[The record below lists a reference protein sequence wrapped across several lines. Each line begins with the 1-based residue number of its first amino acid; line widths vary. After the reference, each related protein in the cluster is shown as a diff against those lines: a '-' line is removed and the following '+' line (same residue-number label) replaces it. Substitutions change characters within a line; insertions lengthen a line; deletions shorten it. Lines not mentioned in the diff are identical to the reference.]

1 MAFIDRFRNIGN
13 FLTGKHDAKVRAEA
27 AEQALEHVAGKLAH
41 SMEAAESSNIIAYM
55 MEEFGWNK
63 VTDNSLLRP
72 MKRTVNTIRNGIIR
86 HQLKYSTDGYI
97 KRGVNL
103 HTDFV
108 FGKGIDIPKAKSE
121 VIMEEVVTPFWR
133 DPVNQRNYFSF
144 MAQQRRHKEAAISG
158 ELNILIKIDPITSRV
173 RLYPILPHEI
183 IEVIPDKDEPG
194 RPAFYQLR
202 HTVREWDFQRNQWK
216 GTVDMD
222 LQLHRAYRY
231 KIFEASND
239 ELARG
244 LVYHVGFNEFFDLM
258 RGESDIH
265 ACYEESESAR
275 DIAQDGATLSRSNAE
290 IGYKML
296 IKKGG
301 KTVKDDVMEYLKT
314 RTDGSN
320 PTPAPGSEWVENDAV
335 SREWMQAR
343 DTGAQ
348 SREKDQ
354 RLMRLY
360 TYATLGFGEH
370 YFGDASTGNLATSTS
385 MELPV
390 IKMIESEQKL
400 WESIYHDLINFQ
412 IDIAAVGGVI
422 SGETVD
428 RDELEVETEENRMID
443 IDFPPIT
450 QKEIDRYIT
459 AVTGAESASL
469 LPYKSAARLVMEALG
484 VNNIDEELEELTDAK
499 AIQDKIAEV
508 KARMLSQQPPAG
520 PGVAPGAGP
529 GAPPADGKKQ
539 GEKPGDPNPDRYV
552 PGDNPPPFEPY
563 KGSMAA
569 AAESA
574 RGGNGNGHRKR
585 YNTVPSWLR

>member
-1 MAFIDRFRNIGN
+1 MAFIERFRNIGK
-13 FLTGKHDAKVRAEA
+13 FLTGKHDAEVRAEA
-27 AEQALEHVAGKLAH
+27 AEHTMRQVAGKLAH

-86 HQLKYSTDGYI
+86 NQLKYSTDGYI
-97 KRGVNL
+97 KRGINL

-121 VIMEEVVTPFWR
+121 IIMEEVVKPFWR
-133 DPVNQRNYFSF
+133 DPVNRRNYFSF
-144 MAQQRRHKEAAISG
+144 MAQQRRHRETSLSG
-158 ELNILIKIDPITSRV
+158 ELNILLKIDPITSRV

-222 LQLHRAYRY
+222 LQIHRSYRY

-239 ELARG
+239 ELSRG
-244 LVYHVGFNEFFDLM
+244 LVYHVGLNEFFDLM

-275 DIAQDGATLSRSNAE
+275 DIAQDGATLSRANAE
-290 IGYKML
+290 IGYKMI

-314 RTDGSN
+314 RTDGAN

-335 SREWMQAR
+335 SREWMQSR

-354 RLMRLY
+354 RMMRMY
-360 TYATLGFGEH
+360 GFAAMGFGEH

-390 IKMIESEQKL
+390 IKMIEGEQKF
-400 WESIYHDLINFQ
+400 WESVYHDLVNFQ
-412 IDIAAVGGVI
+412 IDIAAVGGII
-422 SGETVD
+422 SGEVVD
-428 RDELEVETEENRMID
+428 REELEVETEENRLID

-450 QKEIDRYIT
+450 QKEIDRYVT
-459 AVTGAESASL
+459 AITGAESAAL
-469 LPYKSAARLVMEALG
+469 LPYKEAARLVMEAFG
-484 VNNIDEELEELTDAK
+484 VNNIDEALDELTDAK
-499 AIQDKIAEV
+499 TIQDKIAEV
-508 KARMLSQQPPAG
+508 KSRMATQQPTP
-520 PGVAPGAGP
+520 VPGAGP
-529 GAPPADGKKQ
+529 GAPPVNVKKQ
-539 GEKPGDPNPDRYV
+539 GEKPGDPNPDTYV

-569 AAESA
+569 ATESA
-574 RGGNGNGHRKR
+574 RGGNGHRKR
-585 YNTVPSWLR
+585 YNTVPSWRR

>member
-1 MAFIDRFRNIGN
+1 MAFIDRFRSIGK
-13 FLTGKHDAKVRAEA
+13 FLSGSHDEEVRSQAERMTM
-27 AEQALEHVAGKLAH
+27 ERVAGRIAS

-121 VIMEEVVTPFWR
+121 VVMEEVITPFWR

-144 MAQQRRHKEAAISG
+144 MSQQRRHKEAALSG
-158 ELNILIKIDPITSRV
+158 ELNILLKIDPVTSRV
-173 RLYPILPHEI
+173 RMYPILPHEI
-183 IEVIPDKDEPG
+183 IEVIPDQEEQG

-202 HTVREWDFQRNQWK
+202 HTVREWDFERMQWK
-216 GTVDMD
+216 GSVDSS

-244 LVYHVGFNEFFDLM
+244 LVYHVGLNEFFDLL

-275 DIAQDGATLSRSNAE
+275 DIAQDGATLSRANAE
-290 IGYKML
+290 IGYKMI

-301 KTVKDDVMEYLKT
+301 KSVKDEVMEYLKT

-320 PTPAPGSEWVENDAV
+320 PAPAPGSEFIENDAIT
-335 SREWMQAR
+335 REWMQAR

-348 SREKDQ
+348 FREKDQ

-370 YFGDASTGNLATSTS
+370 YFGDASTGNLATATS

-400 WESIYHDLINFQ
+400 WESIYLDLINFQ
-412 IDIAAVGGVI
+412 IDIAVIGGVL
-422 SGETVD
+422 SGEVVD
-428 RDELEVETEENRMID
+428 RDELETEPEEIRTVD

-450 QKEIDRYIT
+450 QKDLNTYIQ
-459 AVTGAESASL
+459 AVAGAESGSL
-469 LPYKSAARLVMEALG
+469 IPYKEAARLAMQAFG
-484 VNNIDEELEELTDAK
+484 VNNIDEALEELTDAK
-499 AIQDKIAEV
+499 DIKDKIAEV
-508 KARMLSQQPPAG
+508 KARMAAAQGPAQ
-520 PGVAPGAGP
+520 PGAGP
-529 GAPPADGKKQ
+529 GAPQEANPPK
-539 GEKPGDPNPDRYV
+539 GEKPGDPNPDTYV

-563 KGSMAA
+563 KGTMAA

-574 RGGNGNGHRKR
+574 ARGGNGNGNGHRKR
-585 YNTVPSWLR
+585 YSLVPSWLK

>member
-1 MAFIDRFRNIGN
+1 MAFIDRFRNIGK
-13 FLTGKHDAKVRAEA
+13 FLTGKHDAEVRAEA
-27 AEQALEHVAGKLAH
+27 AEHTMEQVAGRLAH

-97 KRGVNL
+97 KRGINL

-108 FGKGIDIPKAKSE
+108 FGKGIDIPKAKSD
-121 VIMEEVVTPFWR
+121 VIMEEVVKPFWR
-133 DPVNQRNYFSF
+133 DPVNRRNYFSF
-144 MAQQRRHKEAAISG
+144 MAQQRRHRETSLSG
-158 ELNILIKIDPITSRV
+158 ELNILLKIDQITSRV

-216 GTVDMD
+216 GTVDTD

-244 LVYHVGFNEFFDLM
+244 LVYHVGLNEFFDLM

-275 DIAQDGATLSRSNAE
+275 DIAQDGATLSRANAE
-290 IGYKML
+290 IGYKMI

-301 KTVKDDVMEYLKT
+301 KTVKDEVMEYLKT
-314 RTDGSN
+314 RIDGAN

-335 SREWMQAR
+335 SREWMQSR

-354 RLMRLY
+354 RMMRMY
-360 TYATLGFGEH
+360 GFAAMGFGEH

-390 IKMIESEQKL
+390 IKMIEGEQKF
-400 WESIYHDLINFQ
+400 WESVYHDLVNFQ

-422 SGETVD
+422 SGEVVD
-428 RDELEVETEENRMID
+428 REELEVETEENRLID

-450 QKEIDRYIT
+450 QKEINRYVT
-459 AVTGAESASL
+459 AITGAESASL
-469 LPYKSAARLVMEALG
+469 LPYKEAARLVMEAFG
-484 VNNIDEELEELTDAK
+484 VNNIDEALDELTDAK

-508 KARMLSQQPPAG
+508 KARMMSQQPPTT
-520 PGVAPGAGP
+520 PGAGP

-539 GEKPGDPNPDRYV
+539 GEKPGDPNPDTYV

-563 KGSMAA
+563 KGTMAS

-574 RGGNGNGHRKR
+574 RGGNGHRKR
-585 YNTVPSWLR
+585 YSTVPSWLR